1 MAVCALMKA
10 INSLQACQKI
20 SFPNRIL
27 IGAGLLAD
35 SSRLLCGVWLVMVE
49 IEEVPVQI
57 LYGEL
62 P

>member
-1 MAVCALMKA
+1 LGSAAVKPSGLSEAAFSTGPQL
-10 INSLQACQKI
+10 
-20 SFPNRIL
+20 
-27 IGAGLLAD
+27 GAET
-35 SSRLLCGVWLVMVE
+35 REECGVSLVMVE

>member
-1 MAVCALMKA
+1 MPV
-10 INSLQACQKI
+10 LQEAWLDLSQ
-20 SFPNRIL
+20 N
-27 IGAGLLAD
+27 GLSCD
-35 SSRLLCGVWLVMVE
+35 VWLVMVE